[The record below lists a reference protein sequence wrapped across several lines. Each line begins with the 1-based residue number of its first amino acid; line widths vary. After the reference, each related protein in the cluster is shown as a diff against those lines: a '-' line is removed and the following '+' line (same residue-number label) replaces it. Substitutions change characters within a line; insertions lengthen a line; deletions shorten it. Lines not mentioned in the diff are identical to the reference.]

1 MAPQG
6 THQPP
11 LQRCV
16 PLSAAAGRVPR
27 SGAAATGAWPDC
39 PQPHNGRGASHHPMG
54 VAPKAARPQA
64 PALPLPS
71 ELQLPRAGRWPPT
84 GSAMA
89 AKARRSREA
98 GHACHPQAANSSLQQ
113 WG

>member
-1 MAPQG
+1 MAQLP
-6 THQPP
+6 
-11 LQRCV
+11 
-16 PLSAAAGRVPR
+16 SAAQWLWRKPL
-27 SGAAATGAWPDC
+27 PK
-39 PQPHNGRGASHHPMG
+39 G

-89 AKARRSREA
+89 AKARRSR
-98 GHACHPQAANSSLQQ
+98 
-113 WG
+113 